1 MGSTSRTSSSSRSLS
16 GGRGSSLC
24 RPTIS
29 TQTTQSRPT
38 SNPNSFGATKR
49 PSIKLPTK
57 KAGSKSTV
65 SSSKPSSTVSNSD
78 DSSIRGAMRSTTR
91 KTLPKKTTTKRFT
104 PPKKRRTTTVS
115 SASLAEEESSSD
127 SSTKTSAKKY
137 LQNLK
142 SKLQSAATWFVE
154 NKDKTLD
161 EILVERWKEKCVGAA
176 SKKEKRKRCV
186 SAALAER
193 EEDTEDERLVK
204 NALKSLLEEDSDE
217 VYEFLSRSSS
227 KTFRD
232 IENEGDLGTETA
244 VGCRRQKGNGRTK
257 RSGLCRPSV
266 TQNFRARHVMGT
278 GVFEYYRIN
287 PNNNEFQEHL
297 QNYRKNWGQNHAAI
311 NTIIKN
317 DDLDRLP
324 TVSTYDAATDI
335 WTTNQRLEI
344 IQVDHGNPTIVERR
358 VRFKTNGYG
367 EIVHMEPP
375 LAA

>member
-1 MGSTSRTSSSSRSLS
+1 
-16 GGRGSSLC
+16 
-24 RPTIS
+24 
-29 TQTTQSRPT
+29 
-38 SNPNSFGATKR
+38 
-49 PSIKLPTK
+49 
-57 KAGSKSTV
+57 
-65 SSSKPSSTVSNSD
+65 
-78 DSSIRGAMRSTTR
+78 
-91 KTLPKKTTTKRFT
+91 
-104 PPKKRRTTTVS
+104 
-115 SASLAEEESSSD
+115 
-127 SSTKTSAKKY
+127 
-137 LQNLK
+137 LK

-232 IENEGDLGTETA
+232 IENEGDLGTEAA

-257 RSGLCRPSV
+257 RSGLCFHGAV
-266 TQNFRARHVMGT
+266 TQNFRDRHVMDPGT
-278 GVFEYYRIN
+278 FEYYRRN

-297 QNYRKNWGQNHAAI
+297 QNYRENWGQNPAAI
-311 NTIIKN
+311 NTIIKS

-335 WTTNQRLEI
+335 WTTNQPLEI
-344 IQVDHGNPTIVERR
+344 IQVDHGNPTILERK
-358 VRFKTNGYG
+358 VRFKTNNQG

-375 LAA
+375 APPAPPA

>member
-57 KAGSKSTV
+57 KAGSKTTV

-78 DSSIRGAMRSTTR
+78 DSSVRGAMR
-91 KTLPKKTTTKRFT
+91 T

-204 NALKSLLEEDSDE
+204 DALKSLLEEDSDE

-257 RSGLCRPSV
+257 RSGLCLPGAV
-266 TQNFRARHVMGT
+266 TENFRARHVMD
-278 GVFEYYRIN
+278 
-287 PNNNEFQEHL
+287 P
-297 QNYRKNWGQNHAAI
+297 
-311 NTIIKN
+311 
-317 DDLDRLP
+317 
-324 TVSTYDAATDI
+324 
-335 WTTNQRLEI
+335 
-344 IQVDHGNPTIVERR
+344 
-358 VRFKTNGYG
+358 
-367 EIVHMEPP
+367 
-375 LAA
+375 

>member
-65 SSSKPSSTVSNSD
+65 SSSKTRRTTVSSD
-78 DSSIRGAMRSTTR
+78 EESASDSRRSTTR

-115 SASLAEEESSSD
+115 SASLAEEESGSD

-193 EEDTEDERLVK
+193 EEDTEDEKLVK
-204 NALKSLLEEDSDE
+204 DALKSLLEEDSDE

-266 TQNFRARHVMGT
+266 TQNFR
-278 GVFEYYRIN
+278 
-287 PNNNEFQEHL
+287 
-297 QNYRKNWGQNHAAI
+297 
-311 NTIIKN
+311 
-317 DDLDRLP
+317 
-324 TVSTYDAATDI
+324 
-335 WTTNQRLEI
+335 
-344 IQVDHGNPTIVERR
+344 
-358 VRFKTNGYG
+358 
-367 EIVHMEPP
+367 
-375 LAA
+375 